1 MPDQIEVK
9 DYIFKNNLH
18 IILHILNLSEVH
30 VVSIYHFCQITL
42 WRCVC
47 HWQLKKSLYNF

>member
-47 HWQLKKSLYNF
+47 HWQLKKKSL